1 MKKSH
6 RVSKEVKDQILLR
19 IKTEGVTVRQAAQ
32 EHGLSDQTIYNWL
45 GMEAD
50 RPTYGEVVR
59 LKRENAELKQL
70 IGEMTLKLSE
80 AQKKR

>member
-70 IGEMTLKLSE
+70 IGEMTLE
-80 AQKKR
+80 CAPFV